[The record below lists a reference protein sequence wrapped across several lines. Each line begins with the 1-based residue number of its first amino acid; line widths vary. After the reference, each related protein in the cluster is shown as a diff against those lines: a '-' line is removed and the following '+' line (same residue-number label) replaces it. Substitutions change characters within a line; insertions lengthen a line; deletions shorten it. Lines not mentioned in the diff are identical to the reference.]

1 MKKIVLGIAVVLSLF
16 IGGVAA
22 SAEESE
28 IWVSEGIE
36 IISDVETDADLSDQ
50 PIENIGIT
58 IPGLTRGA
66 NVPSSNWNIASKGK
80 YSLSGSSNRGGY
92 VYSSYTFKGKTSY
105 TVSISNKGKNVID
118 IKCKNSSTTYISF
131 SVKAGKSRT
140 VTWNGIKSSTTWY
153 AQFYNG
159 NLINNSYSFTGT
171 IK

>member
-1 MKKIVLGIAVVLSLF
+1 M
-16 IGGVAA
+16 
-22 SAEESE
+22 
-28 IWVSEGIE
+28 
-36 IISDVETDADLSDQ
+36 
-50 PIENIGIT
+50 
-58 IPGLTRGA
+58 
-66 NVPSSNWNIASKGK
+66 PSSNWNIASKGK
-80 YSLSGSSNRGGY
+80 YSLSGSSDRGGY
-92 VYSSYTFKGKTSY
+92 VYSSYT
-105 TVSISNKGKNVID
+105 VSISNTGKNVID